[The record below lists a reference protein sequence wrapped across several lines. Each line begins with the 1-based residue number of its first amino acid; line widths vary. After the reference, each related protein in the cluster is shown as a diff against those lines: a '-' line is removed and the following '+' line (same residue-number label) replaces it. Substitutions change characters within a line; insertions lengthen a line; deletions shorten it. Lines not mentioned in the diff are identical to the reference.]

1 MSARLT
7 HSMLGEETYMTISR
21 RNSLYAVNVIIPLV
35 CGLFIYLTRIES
47 NFLSSS
53 LPGIRSVLPVIRYP
67 ILIKNFAAD
76 FLWAYSLFF
85 CLRLTLGDLLKGKY
99 SLTVIILAAFVS
111 LLVETLQIANW
122 FPGTFDPLDM
132 VVELISV
139 VFALLISVLIERLDI
154 FYTGR
159 CKHG

>member
-1 MSARLT
+1 MR
-7 HSMLGEETYMTISR
+7 GEETDMTISK

-53 LPGIRSVLPVIRYP
+53 LSGIRSVLPVIRYP

-99 SLTVIILAAFVS
+99 SLTVIS
-111 LLVETLQIANW
+111 LTSIVAVVFESLQMIKH
-122 FPGTFDPLDM
+122 FPGTFDPLDI
-132 VVELISV
+132 VVELIAV
-139 VFALLISVLIERLDI
+139 IVAFLISKFIEREVML
-154 FYTGR
+154 
-159 CKHG
+159 

>member
-1 MSARLT
+1 
-7 HSMLGEETYMTISR
+7 MTISK

-53 LPGIRSVLPVIRYP
+53 LSGIRSVLPVIRYP

-99 SLTVIILAAFVS
+99 SLTVIS
-111 LLVETLQIANW
+111 LTSIVAVVFESLQMIKH
-122 FPGTFDPLDM
+122 FPGTFDPLDI
-132 VVELISV
+132 VVELIAV
-139 VFALLISVLIERLDI
+139 IVAFLISKFIEREVML
-154 FYTGR
+154 
-159 CKHG
+159 